1 MVILEIIG
9 GLIVLGIL
17 ILIMHY
23 IIAWTSKWS
32 GSTIVT
38 RSGSEIANP
47 KTFDQINKGI
57 KDNVDALR
65 SKPQQSSIKVNPP
78 EMFSEEEKTA
88 LLVGL
93 SLSVYNPKFEN
104 ISEEHKMEIR
114 NTAVMI
120 QYTLAY
126 APKLDD
132 YLMIKASESM
142 GHFFDIIKRFNKNQM
157 EFFIVNLY
165 CASRIA
171 EPIESLNFVITKTG
185 IDWDEFLRIGG
196 LVEKGLRNQR

>member
-1 MVILEIIG
+1 MVFLEIIG
-9 GLIVLGIL
+9 GLIVFGIVIL
-17 ILIMHY
+17 IIYY

-47 KTFDQINKGI
+47 KTFDQINKEI
-57 KDNVDALR
+57 KDNVEVLR
-65 SKPQQSSIKVNPP
+65 SNSQPITKVNPP
-78 EMFSEEEKTA
+78 ELFNEEEKTA

-93 SLSVYNPKFEN
+93 SLSVYNTKVEQ
-104 ISEEHKMEIR
+104 ISDEHKMEIR

-126 APKLDD
+126 APRLDD

-142 GHFFDIIKRFNKNQM
+142 DHFFDLIKRFNKNQM

-171 EPIESLNFVITKTG
+171 EPLESLHFVITKAN

-196 LVEKGLRNQR
+196 LVEKNFRNQR